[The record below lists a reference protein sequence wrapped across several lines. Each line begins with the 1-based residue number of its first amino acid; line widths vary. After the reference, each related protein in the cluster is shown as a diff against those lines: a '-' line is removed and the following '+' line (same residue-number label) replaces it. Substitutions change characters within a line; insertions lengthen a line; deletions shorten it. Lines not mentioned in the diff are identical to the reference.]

1 MEITKDI
8 LYVGV
13 NDHLVDLFEGQ
24 YDVPNGMAYNS
35 YLICDDKVAVMDSV
49 DAHFTDEWITKIAAA
64 LGERTPDYLVVQH
77 MEPDHSGSVA
87 AFAQAYPGTT
97 IVASAQAFNMMK
109 AYFGTDYA
117 DRRVVVKEGDTLPL
131 GTHTLHFVTAPMV
144 HWPEVIMTYD
154 DADKVLFSADAF
166 GKFGA
171 LDVEEPWLP
180 EARRYFIGIVGKYG
194 VQVQAVLKKAA
205 ALDIETVCSLH
216 GPVLHKEQLGDV
228 LAAYDAWS
236 AYRPETE
243 GVLVAYS
250 SIYGHTAEAANRLA
264 EALREK
270 GVETVAMDLARCDMA
285 EAVAQAFRF
294 SKLVLATPTYNADVF
309 PFMKEFIHHLTER
322 NYQNRTVAF
331 IENGSW
337 APMAAKHMRAVLDTM
352 KNMQTLDRQVTIRSA
367 MNTKN
372 REELERAL
380 DVAASYDRRILVEVG
395 VVHPVEINC
404 AAVGYGEDV
413 RASVCEMPVPSSN
426 DTFLDFWQK
435 YLRNASTK
443 GEDSRGMKS
452 LSRVVPAPIGD
463 ELTGRIQTMT
473 CDIFK
478 LLDCCGTVRVDF
490 ILDQNDMLFVNEP
503 NTIPGSL
510 AFYLWKASGLDFPK
524 LIEKMVEDALR
535 AHADKNSSVFAYD
548 SSILKKVA
556 AGTKGSKR

>member
-1 MEITKDI
+1 MSKMNIAVFFGSRSCEHDVSIVSALQCIEATKAAGFNVTPVYISRDGLWYTGEPLENIETFREFNPMTKGITRVTLDVTANAGDLWAWPPQRAGLFAKVPAPLCHIDCVI
-8 LYVGV
+8 PVFHGWHGEDGTIQGLLEMANIPYASSGV
-13 NDHLVDLFEGQ
+13 LGSAI
-24 YDVPNGMAYNS
+24 GM
-35 YLICDDKVAVMDSV
+35 D
-49 DAHFTDEWITKIAAA
+49 KIAMKQILRGAGFPVLDFVWFTREQLKKERQAVIERVEKEIKYPAFIKPAA
-64 LGERTPDYLVVQH
+64 LG
-77 MEPDHSGSVA
+77 
-87 AFAQAYPGTT
+87 
-97 IVASAQAFNMMK
+97 
-109 AYFGTDYA
+109 
-117 DRRVVVKEGDTLPL
+117 
-131 GTHTLHFVTAPMV
+131 
-144 HWPEVIMTYD
+144 
-154 DADKVLFSADAF
+154 
-166 GKFGA
+166 
-171 LDVEEPWLP
+171 
-180 EARRYFIGIVGKYG
+180 
-194 VQVQAVLKKAA
+194 
-205 ALDIETVCSLH
+205 
-216 GPVLHKEQLGDV
+216 
-228 LAAYDAWS
+228 
-236 AYRPETE
+236 
-243 GVLVAYS
+243 S
-250 SIYGHTAEAANRLA
+250 SI
-264 EALREK
+264 
-270 GVETVAMDLARCDMA
+270 GV
-285 EAVAQAFRF
+285 
-294 SKLVLATPTYNADVF
+294 S
-309 PFMKEFIHHLTER
+309 
-322 NYQNRTVAF
+322 
-331 IENGSW
+331 
-337 APMAAKHMRAVLDTM
+337 RA
-352 KNMQTLDRQVTIRSA
+352 
-367 MNTKN
+367 KN

-524 LIEKMVEDALR
+524 LIEKMVEDARR

>member
-1 MEITKDI
+1 MSKMNIAVFFGSRSCEHDVSIVSALQCIEATKAAGFNVTPVYISRDGLWYTGEPLENIETFREFDPMTKGITRVTLDVTANAGDLWAWPPQRAGLFAKVPAPLCHIDCVI
-8 LYVGV
+8 PVFHGWHGEDGTIQGLLEMANIPYASSGV
-13 NDHLVDLFEGQ
+13 LGSAI
-24 YDVPNGMAYNS
+24 GM
-35 YLICDDKVAVMDSV
+35 D
-49 DAHFTDEWITKIAAA
+49 KIAMKQILRGAGFPVLDFVWFTREQLKKERQAVIERVEKEIKYPAFIKPAA
-64 LGERTPDYLVVQH
+64 LG
-77 MEPDHSGSVA
+77 
-87 AFAQAYPGTT
+87 
-97 IVASAQAFNMMK
+97 
-109 AYFGTDYA
+109 
-117 DRRVVVKEGDTLPL
+117 
-131 GTHTLHFVTAPMV
+131 
-144 HWPEVIMTYD
+144 
-154 DADKVLFSADAF
+154 
-166 GKFGA
+166 
-171 LDVEEPWLP
+171 
-180 EARRYFIGIVGKYG
+180 
-194 VQVQAVLKKAA
+194 
-205 ALDIETVCSLH
+205 
-216 GPVLHKEQLGDV
+216 
-228 LAAYDAWS
+228 
-236 AYRPETE
+236 
-243 GVLVAYS
+243 S
-250 SIYGHTAEAANRLA
+250 SI
-264 EALREK
+264 
-270 GVETVAMDLARCDMA
+270 GV
-285 EAVAQAFRF
+285 
-294 SKLVLATPTYNADVF
+294 S
-309 PFMKEFIHHLTER
+309 
-322 NYQNRTVAF
+322 
-331 IENGSW
+331 
-337 APMAAKHMRAVLDTM
+337 RA
-352 KNMQTLDRQVTIRSA
+352 
-367 MNTKN
+367 KN

>member
-1 MEITKDI
+1 MSKMNIAVFFGSRSCEHDVSIVSALQCIEATKAAGFNVTPVYISRDGLWYTGEPLENIETFREFNPMIKGITRVTLDVTANAGDLWAWPPQRAGLFAKVPAPLCHIDCVI
-8 LYVGV
+8 PVFHGWHGEDGTIQGLLEMANIPYASSGV
-13 NDHLVDLFEGQ
+13 LGSAI
-24 YDVPNGMAYNS
+24 GM
-35 YLICDDKVAVMDSV
+35 D
-49 DAHFTDEWITKIAAA
+49 KIAMKQILRGAGFPVLDFVWFTREQLKKERQAVIERVEKEIKYPAFIKPAA
-64 LGERTPDYLVVQH
+64 LG
-77 MEPDHSGSVA
+77 
-87 AFAQAYPGTT
+87 
-97 IVASAQAFNMMK
+97 
-109 AYFGTDYA
+109 
-117 DRRVVVKEGDTLPL
+117 
-131 GTHTLHFVTAPMV
+131 
-144 HWPEVIMTYD
+144 
-154 DADKVLFSADAF
+154 
-166 GKFGA
+166 
-171 LDVEEPWLP
+171 
-180 EARRYFIGIVGKYG
+180 
-194 VQVQAVLKKAA
+194 
-205 ALDIETVCSLH
+205 
-216 GPVLHKEQLGDV
+216 
-228 LAAYDAWS
+228 
-236 AYRPETE
+236 
-243 GVLVAYS
+243 S
-250 SIYGHTAEAANRLA
+250 SI
-264 EALREK
+264 
-270 GVETVAMDLARCDMA
+270 GV
-285 EAVAQAFRF
+285 
-294 SKLVLATPTYNADVF
+294 S
-309 PFMKEFIHHLTER
+309 
-322 NYQNRTVAF
+322 
-331 IENGSW
+331 
-337 APMAAKHMRAVLDTM
+337 RA
-352 KNMQTLDRQVTIRSA
+352 
-367 MNTKN
+367 KN

-463 ELTGRIQTMT
+463 ELTGRIQAMT

-510 AFYLWKASGLDFPK
+510 AFYLWKAGGLDFPK

>member
-1 MEITKDI
+1 MSKMNIAVFFGSRSCEHDVSIVSALQCIEATKAAGFNVTPVDISRNGLWYTGEPLENIETFREFNPMTKGITRVTLDVTANAGDLWAWPPQRAGLFAKVPAPLCHIDCVI
-8 LYVGV
+8 PVFHGWHGEDGTIQGLLEMANIPYASSGV
-13 NDHLVDLFEGQ
+13 LGSAI
-24 YDVPNGMAYNS
+24 GM
-35 YLICDDKVAVMDSV
+35 D
-49 DAHFTDEWITKIAAA
+49 KIAMKQILRGAGFPVLDFVWFTREQLKKERQAVIERVEKEIKYPAFIKPAA
-64 LGERTPDYLVVQH
+64 LG
-77 MEPDHSGSVA
+77 
-87 AFAQAYPGTT
+87 
-97 IVASAQAFNMMK
+97 
-109 AYFGTDYA
+109 
-117 DRRVVVKEGDTLPL
+117 
-131 GTHTLHFVTAPMV
+131 
-144 HWPEVIMTYD
+144 
-154 DADKVLFSADAF
+154 
-166 GKFGA
+166 
-171 LDVEEPWLP
+171 
-180 EARRYFIGIVGKYG
+180 
-194 VQVQAVLKKAA
+194 
-205 ALDIETVCSLH
+205 
-216 GPVLHKEQLGDV
+216 
-228 LAAYDAWS
+228 
-236 AYRPETE
+236 
-243 GVLVAYS
+243 S
-250 SIYGHTAEAANRLA
+250 SI
-264 EALREK
+264 
-270 GVETVAMDLARCDMA
+270 GV
-285 EAVAQAFRF
+285 
-294 SKLVLATPTYNADVF
+294 S
-309 PFMKEFIHHLTER
+309 
-322 NYQNRTVAF
+322 
-331 IENGSW
+331 
-337 APMAAKHMRAVLDTM
+337 RA
-352 KNMQTLDRQVTIRSA
+352 
-367 MNTKN
+367 KN

>member
-1 MEITKDI
+1 MSKMNIAGFFGSRSCEHDVSIVSALQCIEATKAAGFNVTPVYISRDGLWYTGEPLENIETFREFNPMTKGITRVTLDVTANAGDLWAWPPQRAGLFAKVPAPLCHIDCVI
-8 LYVGV
+8 PVFHGWHGEDGTIQGLLEMANIPYASSGV
-13 NDHLVDLFEGQ
+13 LGSAI
-24 YDVPNGMAYNS
+24 GM
-35 YLICDDKVAVMDSV
+35 D
-49 DAHFTDEWITKIAAA
+49 KIAMKQILRGAGFPVLDFVWFTREQLKKERQAVIERVEKEIKYPAFIKPAA
-64 LGERTPDYLVVQH
+64 LG
-77 MEPDHSGSVA
+77 
-87 AFAQAYPGTT
+87 
-97 IVASAQAFNMMK
+97 
-109 AYFGTDYA
+109 
-117 DRRVVVKEGDTLPL
+117 
-131 GTHTLHFVTAPMV
+131 
-144 HWPEVIMTYD
+144 
-154 DADKVLFSADAF
+154 
-166 GKFGA
+166 
-171 LDVEEPWLP
+171 
-180 EARRYFIGIVGKYG
+180 
-194 VQVQAVLKKAA
+194 
-205 ALDIETVCSLH
+205 
-216 GPVLHKEQLGDV
+216 
-228 LAAYDAWS
+228 
-236 AYRPETE
+236 
-243 GVLVAYS
+243 S
-250 SIYGHTAEAANRLA
+250 SI
-264 EALREK
+264 
-270 GVETVAMDLARCDMA
+270 GV
-285 EAVAQAFRF
+285 
-294 SKLVLATPTYNADVF
+294 S
-309 PFMKEFIHHLTER
+309 
-322 NYQNRTVAF
+322 
-331 IENGSW
+331 
-337 APMAAKHMRAVLDTM
+337 RA
-352 KNMQTLDRQVTIRSA
+352 
-367 MNTKN
+367 KN

-435 YLRNASTK
+435 YLRNASTN

-463 ELTGRIQTMT
+463 ELTGRIQAMT

>member
-1 MEITKDI
+1 MSKMNIAVFFGSRSCEHDGSIVSALQCIEATKAAGFNVTPVYISRDGLWYTGEPLENIETFREFNPMTKGITRVTLDVTANAGDLWAWPPQRAGLFAKVPAPLCHIDCVI
-8 LYVGV
+8 PVFHGWHGEDGTIQGLLEMANIPYASSGV
-13 NDHLVDLFEGQ
+13 LGSAI
-24 YDVPNGMAYNS
+24 GM
-35 YLICDDKVAVMDSV
+35 D
-49 DAHFTDEWITKIAAA
+49 KIAMKQILRGAGFPVLDFVWFTREQLKKERQAVIERVEKEIKYPAFIKPAA
-64 LGERTPDYLVVQH
+64 LG
-77 MEPDHSGSVA
+77 
-87 AFAQAYPGTT
+87 
-97 IVASAQAFNMMK
+97 
-109 AYFGTDYA
+109 
-117 DRRVVVKEGDTLPL
+117 
-131 GTHTLHFVTAPMV
+131 
-144 HWPEVIMTYD
+144 
-154 DADKVLFSADAF
+154 
-166 GKFGA
+166 
-171 LDVEEPWLP
+171 
-180 EARRYFIGIVGKYG
+180 
-194 VQVQAVLKKAA
+194 
-205 ALDIETVCSLH
+205 
-216 GPVLHKEQLGDV
+216 
-228 LAAYDAWS
+228 
-236 AYRPETE
+236 
-243 GVLVAYS
+243 S
-250 SIYGHTAEAANRLA
+250 SI
-264 EALREK
+264 
-270 GVETVAMDLARCDMA
+270 GV
-285 EAVAQAFRF
+285 
-294 SKLVLATPTYNADVF
+294 S
-309 PFMKEFIHHLTER
+309 
-322 NYQNRTVAF
+322 
-331 IENGSW
+331 
-337 APMAAKHMRAVLDTM
+337 RA
-352 KNMQTLDRQVTIRSA
+352 
-367 MNTKN
+367 KN

>member
-1 MEITKDI
+1 MANIP
-8 LYVGV
+8 YASSGV
-13 NDHLVDLFEGQ
+13 LGSAI
-24 YDVPNGMAYNS
+24 GM
-35 YLICDDKVAVMDSV
+35 D
-49 DAHFTDEWITKIAAA
+49 KIAMKQILRGAGFPVLDFVWFTREQLKKERQAVIERVEKEIKYPAFIKPAA
-64 LGERTPDYLVVQH
+64 LG
-77 MEPDHSGSVA
+77 
-87 AFAQAYPGTT
+87 
-97 IVASAQAFNMMK
+97 
-109 AYFGTDYA
+109 
-117 DRRVVVKEGDTLPL
+117 
-131 GTHTLHFVTAPMV
+131 
-144 HWPEVIMTYD
+144 
-154 DADKVLFSADAF
+154 
-166 GKFGA
+166 
-171 LDVEEPWLP
+171 
-180 EARRYFIGIVGKYG
+180 
-194 VQVQAVLKKAA
+194 
-205 ALDIETVCSLH
+205 
-216 GPVLHKEQLGDV
+216 
-228 LAAYDAWS
+228 
-236 AYRPETE
+236 
-243 GVLVAYS
+243 S
-250 SIYGHTAEAANRLA
+250 SI
-264 EALREK
+264 
-270 GVETVAMDLARCDMA
+270 GV
-285 EAVAQAFRF
+285 
-294 SKLVLATPTYNADVF
+294 S
-309 PFMKEFIHHLTER
+309 
-322 NYQNRTVAF
+322 
-331 IENGSW
+331 
-337 APMAAKHMRAVLDTM
+337 RA
-352 KNMQTLDRQVTIRSA
+352 
-367 MNTKN
+367 KN

>member
-1 MEITKDI
+1 MSKMNIAVFFGSRSCEHDVSIVSALQCIEATKAAGFNVTPVYISRDGLWYTGEPLENIETFREFNPMTKGITRVTLDVTANAGDLWAWPPQRAGLFAKVPAPLCHIDCVI
-8 LYVGV
+8 PVFHGWHGEDGTIQGLLEMANIPYASSGV
-13 NDHLVDLFEGQ
+13 LGSAI
-24 YDVPNGMAYNS
+24 GM
-35 YLICDDKVAVMDSV
+35 D
-49 DAHFTDEWITKIAAA
+49 KIAMKQILRGAGFPVLDFVWFTREQLKKERQAVIERVEKEIKYPAFIKPAA
-64 LGERTPDYLVVQH
+64 LG
-77 MEPDHSGSVA
+77 
-87 AFAQAYPGTT
+87 
-97 IVASAQAFNMMK
+97 
-109 AYFGTDYA
+109 
-117 DRRVVVKEGDTLPL
+117 
-131 GTHTLHFVTAPMV
+131 
-144 HWPEVIMTYD
+144 
-154 DADKVLFSADAF
+154 
-166 GKFGA
+166 
-171 LDVEEPWLP
+171 
-180 EARRYFIGIVGKYG
+180 
-194 VQVQAVLKKAA
+194 
-205 ALDIETVCSLH
+205 
-216 GPVLHKEQLGDV
+216 
-228 LAAYDAWS
+228 
-236 AYRPETE
+236 
-243 GVLVAYS
+243 S
-250 SIYGHTAEAANRLA
+250 SI
-264 EALREK
+264 
-270 GVETVAMDLARCDMA
+270 GV
-285 EAVAQAFRF
+285 
-294 SKLVLATPTYNADVF
+294 S
-309 PFMKEFIHHLTER
+309 
-322 NYQNRTVAF
+322 
-331 IENGSW
+331 
-337 APMAAKHMRAVLDTM
+337 RA
-352 KNMQTLDRQVTIRSA
+352 
-367 MNTKN
+367 KN

-463 ELTGRIQTMT
+463 ELTGRIQAMT
-473 CDIFK
+473 RDIFK